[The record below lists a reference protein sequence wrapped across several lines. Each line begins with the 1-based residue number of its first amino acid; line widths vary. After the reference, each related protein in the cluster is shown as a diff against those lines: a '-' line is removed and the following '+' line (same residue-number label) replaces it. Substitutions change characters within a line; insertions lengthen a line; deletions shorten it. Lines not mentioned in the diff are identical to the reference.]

1 MRPKIIL
8 NCAASA
14 DGKIALPNRRK
25 LKISNEKDF
34 ERLHDLR
41 NNCDAILV
49 GIGTILEDNP
59 ALTIGLGKKTGKNP
73 TRVVLDTN
81 FRTPKNAKV
90 VDTNAKTI
98 IAIGENTI
106 VKNKTNAEI
115 IKCGVDEIDIEKL
128 LDELGKRGI
137 ETILVEG
144 GETVMWSFLEKEIFD
159 EFNVFISSMIIGG
172 KNTPTIAG
180 GKGISNNSIPPKLR
194 LVSLEKIGNGVLLK
208 YRKSKD

>member
-1 MRPKIIL
+1 VRPKIIL

-98 IAIGENTI
+98 IAIGEKTI

-115 IKCGVDEIDIEKL
+115 IKCGVDEINIEKL

>member
-1 MRPKIIL
+1 VRPKIIL

-98 IAIGENTI
+98 IAIGEKTI

-115 IKCGVDEIDIEKL
+115 IKCGVDEINIEKL

-208 YRKSKD
+208 YKKSKD

>member
-59 ALTIGLGKKTGKNP
+59 ALTISLGKKTGKNP

-98 IAIGENTI
+98 IAIGEKTI

-115 IKCGVDEIDIEKL
+115 IKCGVDEINIEKL

-180 GKGISNNSIPPKLR
+180 GKGISNNSIPPKLK

>member
-59 ALTIGLGKKTGKNP
+59 ALTISLGKKTGKNP

-98 IAIGENTI
+98 IAIGEKTI

-115 IKCGVDEIDIEKL
+115 IKCGVDEINIEKL